1 MEKTT
6 VIKARWLILSE
17 NKIFLCKLAKQGFY
31 CLPGWTLEPWELVKQ
46 TLEREF
52 VEELWTRPIIWK
64 LAYINEFINRDG
76 WTTLDMWY
84 FIENV
89 GDFKE
94 KIDLSKASHWFE
106 LSEVWFYDLEKL
118 ENYRPDNLRQ
128 IIKLI
133 KNGEIELS

>member
-1 MEKTT
+1 MNKTI

-17 NKIFLCKLAKQGFY
+17 NKIFLCKLKRQGFY

-52 VEELWTRPIIWK
+52 VEELWTIPVIWK
-64 LAYINEFINRDG
+64 LAYINEFVNEFW

-89 GDFKE
+89 EDFKRE
-94 KIDLSKASHWFE
+94 IDLSKTTHWFE
-106 LSEVWFYDLEKL
+106 LSEVWFYDLDKL
-118 ENYRPDNLRQ
+118 DNYKPENLKEIIQ
-128 IIKLI
+128 IIK
-133 KNGEIELS
+133 NWEIELN